1 MNDTHAKDA
10 KTRIAEL
17 EDEIKMKVKMT
28 STGLGFFVR
37 KEGTGASPKP
47 TDTVQVH
54 YTGWLLDG
62 TKFDSSVDRGAPA
75 TFPLSRVI
83 PGWTEGVSMMK
94 VGGKMTLVVP
104 PDLGYGRRGM
114 PPVIPANADLVFD
127 VELLGI
133 I

>member
-1 MNDTHAKDA
+1 M
-10 KTRIAEL
+10 
-17 EDEIKMKVKMT
+17 EIGTGTKVSRT
-28 STGLGFFVR
+28 PSGLGFFVR
-37 KEGTGASPKP
+37 KEGDGPSPRP
-47 TDTVQVH
+47 SDTVQVH

-83 PGWTEGVSMMK
+83 AGWTEGVGLMK
-94 VGGKMTLVVP
+94 VGEKRTLLIP

-127 VELLGI
+127 VELLAI
-133 I
+133 V